1 VPDLLTPQL
10 WMGVLFVCTLSTVQS
25 SIGFT
30 SIARGN
36 VPAAICGA
44 TASNLLGIVITPLL
58 VTLLLHRH
66 HEANGLSQVLSILL
80 QLLLPFV
87 LGNLMR
93 RWIGDWINRHKV
105 IVNVV
110 DRGGILL
117 SVYAAFSVA
126 VAQGVWHL
134 FPPGQLALLVLVNAV
149 LLGAVLLITTY
160 GARALKMPR
169 GDEIVLVFC
178 GSKKSLASGIPI
190 ASVLFAG
197 SGAAVVLLPI
207 MLFHQ
212 MQLMLCAVL
221 ARRYAAGVE
230 DAEPQRLRQ
239 QEAGAAGDL
248 ALIADHFSSQ
258 ARATDRTLS
267 VALAHD
273 ASHATRH
280 DQSLINKKR
289 KNTMQTQVNWFEI
302 ATKDLPRAT
311 RFYEAVFATSCAR
324 SRSPIAVRWPSSC
337 VTTAVHRL
345 PDRPRLAGA
354 DPPGH
359 TDLSRC
365 RPLDPGGA
373 RPRGRRRWRAHHG
386 THQLPNDIGY
396 IAQFI
401 DSEGNRLALHAMH

>member
-1 VPDLLTPQL
+1 MNRFLPDRFTQLLIGTVLLATLFPATGAFEQCMHVASNVAISLLFFLHGAKLSREAALSGLKQPRLHLLTLASTFILFPLLGLALKSAAPGLLTPQL
-10 WMGVLFVCTLSTVQS
+10 WMGVLFVCTLSSTVQS

-44 TASNLLGIVITPLL
+44 TASNLLGILITPLL

-66 HEANGLSQVLSILL
+66 HEGNGLSQVLSILL

-87 LGNLMR
+87 LGNVLR
-93 RWIGDWINRHKV
+93 PWIGAWINRHKV

-117 SVYAAFSVA
+117 SVYAAFSAA
-126 VAQGVWHL
+126 VAQGIWHL
-134 FPPGQLALLVLVNAV
+134 FPPAQLAVLVLVNAV

-160 GARALKMPR
+160 GARALKMPL

-221 ARRYAAGVE
+221 ARRYAARNDHADT
-230 DAEPQRLRQ
+230 DAQPQQ
-239 QEAGAAGDL
+239 QSA
-248 ALIADHFSSQ
+248 
-258 ARATDRTLS
+258 
-267 VALAHD
+267 ALA
-273 ASHATRH
+273 S
-280 DQSLINKKR
+280 
-289 KNTMQTQVNWFEI
+289 
-302 ATKDLPRAT
+302 
-311 RFYEAVFATSCAR
+311 
-324 SRSPIAVRWPSSC
+324 
-337 VTTAVHRL
+337 
-345 PDRPRLAGA
+345 
-354 DPPGH
+354 
-359 TDLSRC
+359 
-365 RPLDPGGA
+365 
-373 RPRGRRRWRAHHG
+373 GR
-386 THQLPNDIGY
+386 
-396 IAQFI
+396 
-401 DSEGNRLALHAMH
+401 

>member
-1 VPDLLTPQL
+1 MTVNAIRGVPDGRALSYHEGKPESSLHFFRERAMNRFLPDRFTQLLIGTVLLATFFPATGSFEHFMHIASNAAISLLFFLHGAKLSREAALSGLKQPRLHLLTLASTFLLFPLLGLALKSAVPDLLTPQL
-10 WMGVLFVCTLSTVQS
+10 WMGVLFVCTLSSTVQS

-44 TASNLLGIVITPLL
+44 TASNLLGIIITPLL

-66 HEANGLSQVLSILL
+66 HEANGMSQVLSILL

-93 RWIGDWINRHKV
+93 PWIGDWINRHKV

-149 LLGAVLLITTY
+149 LLGTVLLVTTY

-221 ARRYAAGVE
+221 ARRYAARQESEQSGE
-230 DAEPQRLRQ
+230 HPQ
-239 QEAGAAGDL
+239 QEGVAA
-248 ALIADHFSSQ
+248 
-258 ARATDRTLS
+258 
-267 VALAHD
+267 V
-273 ASHATRH
+273 ATR
-280 DQSLINKKR
+280 
-289 KNTMQTQVNWFEI
+289 
-302 ATKDLPRAT
+302 
-311 RFYEAVFATSCAR
+311 
-324 SRSPIAVRWPSSC
+324 
-337 VTTAVHRL
+337 
-345 PDRPRLAGA
+345 
-354 DPPGH
+354 
-359 TDLSRC
+359 
-365 RPLDPGGA
+365 
-373 RPRGRRRWRAHHG
+373 
-386 THQLPNDIGY
+386 
-396 IAQFI
+396 
-401 DSEGNRLALHAMH
+401 

>member
-1 VPDLLTPQL
+1 
-10 WMGVLFVCTLSTVQS
+10 M
-25 SIGFT
+25 
-30 SIARGN
+30 
-36 VPAAICGA
+36 
-44 TASNLLGIVITPLL
+44 
-58 VTLLLHRH
+58 
-66 HEANGLSQVLSILL
+66 SQVLSILL

-93 RWIGDWINRHKV
+93 PWIGDWINRHKV

-149 LLGAVLLITTY
+149 LLGTVLLVTTY

-221 ARRYAAGVE
+221 ARRYAARQESEQSGE
-230 DAEPQRLRQ
+230 HPQ
-239 QEAGAAGDL
+239 QEGVAA
-248 ALIADHFSSQ
+248 
-258 ARATDRTLS
+258 
-267 VALAHD
+267 V
-273 ASHATRH
+273 ATR
-280 DQSLINKKR
+280 
-289 KNTMQTQVNWFEI
+289 
-302 ATKDLPRAT
+302 
-311 RFYEAVFATSCAR
+311 
-324 SRSPIAVRWPSSC
+324 
-337 VTTAVHRL
+337 
-345 PDRPRLAGA
+345 
-354 DPPGH
+354 
-359 TDLSRC
+359 
-365 RPLDPGGA
+365 
-373 RPRGRRRWRAHHG
+373 
-386 THQLPNDIGY
+386 
-396 IAQFI
+396 
-401 DSEGNRLALHAMH
+401 